1 MKVKCSSADA
11 HDNIAK
17 HVAGIRQVRKQNIN
31 LQGGGHLRYIAEFPL
46 ENLLSQRPSQEEEFV
61 RTVVYGG

>member
-1 MKVKCSSADA
+1 M
-11 HDNIAK
+11 
-17 HVAGIRQVRKQNIN
+17 RKQNIDVE
-31 LQGGGHLRYIAEFPL
+31 GGEHLRYIAEFPL